1 MQQATYNNAAT
12 GSVTPFISGSL
23 ATQGAI
29 DDLAGGFIGTLG
41 AILDE
46 LVDEATDELRD
57 AANGDSDWR
66 EFAPYLRV
74 DLQDGELSYGY
85 DGNDNVSARIA
96 GLEYGTLEDTPN
108 PLIRMFAHENRLDF
122 ADSVTDRIEKEL
134 DFG

>member
-1 MQQATYNNAAT
+1 MVRYAVSAVYLDPQNNAQNHGGEPMQQATYNNAAT

-57 AANGDSDWR
+57 AANSDSDWR
-66 EFAPYLRV
+66 EFALYLRV
-74 DLQDGELSYGY
+74 DLQGGEVSYGY
-85 DGNDNVSARIA
+85 DG
-96 GLEYGTLEDTPN
+96 
-108 PLIRMFAHENRLDF
+108 
-122 ADSVTDRIEKEL
+122 
-134 DFG
+134 